1 MTVILSSGLGRNR
14 QDTSL
19 EIGWLHL
26 LPPSITPLSPACPPI
41 LISCFFISFLAL
53 LLIPLKWARVCFTI
67 CLLHRPSPPM
77 RLQVWRN
84 QSYLPLSSTV
94 ALQAVFHYFSTA
106 LYVWQV
112 AIYFLCTP
120 SSPSQVT
127 FHSVISHSPFSTTT
141 TFTNGFLSSKKTLA
155 INRFLSLHHIHFWV
169 SFISL
174 SLFYFQRPQLKPSLP
189 HLIHRPQE
197 PPVVFGVC
205 VGGGSTDDNDEQMF
219 G

>member
-1 MTVILSSGLGRNR
+1 MSFSRLLILSGLTSIFFHYNYNRLHKLLIQVQFQWMTVILSSGLGRNR

-106 LYVWQV
+106 LHV
-112 AIYFLCTP
+112 
-120 SSPSQVT
+120 
-127 FHSVISHSPFSTTT
+127 
-141 TFTNGFLSSKKTLA
+141 
-155 INRFLSLHHIHFWV
+155 
-169 SFISL
+169 
-174 SLFYFQRPQLKPSLP
+174 
-189 HLIHRPQE
+189 
-197 PPVVFGVC
+197 
-205 VGGGSTDDNDEQMF
+205 
-219 G
+219 